1 MGKFERLLARIA
13 KALKD
18 AGISYMVIG
27 AQAVLVYGRPRFT
40 GDINITLGVD
50 VEQLSTLK
58 KIADQMSLRPLRLD
72 FERFAMQT
80 NVFSVLEDATKIKV
94 DFIFS
99 FSPYEQEAIKRARP
113 IEIQQTTVYYA
124 SPEDVVIHKIVAGR
138 PLDIDDAKSII
149 NVQPSLDRSYI
160 LKWLRE
166 YSEVVSRDLEKQYHE
181 MEQHVLQSKRN

>member
-1 MGKFERLLARIA
+1 MGKFQRLLARIA
-13 KALKD
+13 EALKN
-18 AGISYMVIG
+18 ARISYMVIV

-40 GDINITLGVD
+40 ADIDVTLGVD
-50 VEQLSTLK
+50 VDQLSTLK
-58 KIADQMSLRPLRLD
+58 KIAEEISLRPVRPD

-99 FSPYEQEAIKRARP
+99 FSPYEREAIKRAKP

-138 PLDIDDAKSII
+138 PLDIEDAKSII

-160 LKWLRE
+160 LKWLGE

-181 MEQHVLQSKRN
+181 MEKHVRQSKRN

>member
-13 KALKD
+13 EALKD
-18 AGISYMVIG
+18 ARISYMVIG

-40 GDINITLGVD
+40 GDIDITLGVD
-50 VEQLSTLK
+50 VEQLSRLK
-58 KIADQMSLRPLRLD
+58 KIAEEISLRPLRPD
-72 FERFAMQT
+72 FEQFAMQT
-80 NVFSVLEDATKIKV
+80 NVFSVVEDATKIKV

-99 FSPYEQEAIKRARP
+99 FSPYEREAIKRVKP

-138 PLDIDDAKSII
+138 PLDIEDAKSII

-166 YSEVVSRDLEKQYHE
+166 YSDVVSRDLEKQYHE